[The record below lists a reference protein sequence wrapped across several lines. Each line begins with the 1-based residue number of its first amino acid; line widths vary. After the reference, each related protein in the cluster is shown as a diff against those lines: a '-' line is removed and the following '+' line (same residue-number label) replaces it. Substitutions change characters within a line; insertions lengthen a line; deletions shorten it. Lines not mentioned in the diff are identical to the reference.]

1 VIIMSKVVI
10 LLLAA
15 ALMFLVVQKPSAQ
28 ESYETAP
35 VPVDRDVI
43 SLIIGAVQEKQPGW
57 VPIDTVYVNPVVNE
71 QGASLFNSRFMFY
84 DKYKYSGSQIDVQCS
99 VEGSKASIVSMTP
112 VSEPDPT
119 SALMAYKKGP
129 TYQDYNDIRGN
140 FDQQLNDYLAMS
152 KRPAGFQTPF

>member
-1 VIIMSKVVI
+1 MDRVVI

-15 ALMFLVVQKPSAQ
+15 ALLFLVVQKKSYSVQ
-28 ESYETAP
+28 EPYENAP
-35 VPVDRDVI
+35 VPVDRDTI
-43 SLIIGAVQEKQPGW
+43 SMIIGAVQEKQPGW

-99 VEGSKASIVSMTP
+99 IEGDKASIVSMTP
-112 VSEPDPT
+112 VAAPDPT
-119 SALMAYKKGP
+119 SSLLAYKGP
-129 TYQDYNDIRGN
+129 DYQNYNDIRGN

>member
-1 VIIMSKVVI
+1 MDRVVI
-10 LLLAA
+10 MLLAA
-15 ALMFLVVQKPSAQ
+15 SLLFLVVQKKSYSAQ
-28 ESYETAP
+28 ETFENAP

-84 DKYKYSGSQIDVQCS
+84 DKFKYSGSQIDVQCS
-99 VEGSKASIVSMTP
+99 VEGNKATIVSMTP
-112 VSEPDPT
+112 VSTPDPSST
-119 SALMAYKKGP
+119 LLAYKGP
-129 TYQDYNDIRGN
+129 AYQDYQDIRAN

>member
-1 VIIMSKVVI
+1 MDRVVI
-10 LLLAA
+10 MLLAA
-15 ALMFLVVQKPSAQ
+15 ALLFLVVQKKSYSVQ
-28 ESYETAP
+28 EPFENAP

-43 SLIIGAVQEKQPGW
+43 SMIIGAVQEKQPGW

-99 VEGSKASIVSMTP
+99 IEGSKATIVSMTP
-112 VSEPDPT
+112 VAVPDPT
-119 SALMAYKKGP
+119 STLLAYKGP
-129 TYQDYNDIRGN
+129 DYQNYNDITTN